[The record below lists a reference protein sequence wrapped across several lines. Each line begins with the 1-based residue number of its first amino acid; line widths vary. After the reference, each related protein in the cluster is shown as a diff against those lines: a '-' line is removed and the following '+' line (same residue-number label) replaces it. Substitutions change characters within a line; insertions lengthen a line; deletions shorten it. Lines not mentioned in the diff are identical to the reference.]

1 MPNCFVPAK
10 ILLPDANIP
19 LSQWACL
26 ACDQFTSQ
34 PEYWQK
40 AEALVEG
47 KPSALHLVLPE
58 VYLGK
63 PGEAERIAA
72 IQANMKEYR
81 GTVLNRAVKGFVYV
95 ERDTGCGPVR
105 PGLLGAVDLEQY
117 SYTPGSSPAVRP
129 TENTVV
135 ERIPPRLAV
144 RRGASLELPHVMML
158 INDRDD
164 HILGGLAAKKDRLRP
179 LYSGEL
185 MLGGGSIRGWAVED
199 ETLCSALSDAI
210 EALGSQAA

>member
-58 VYLGK
+58 V
-63 PGEAERIAA
+63 
-72 IQANMKEYR
+72 
-81 GTVLNRAVKGFVYV
+81 
-95 ERDTGCGPVR
+95 
-105 PGLLGAVDLEQY
+105 
-117 SYTPGSSPAVRP
+117 
-129 TENTVV
+129 
-135 ERIPPRLAV
+135 
-144 RRGASLELPHVMML
+144 
-158 INDRDD
+158 
-164 HILGGLAAKKDRLRP
+164 
-179 LYSGEL
+179 
-185 MLGGGSIRGWAVED
+185 
-199 ETLCSALSDAI
+199 
-210 EALGSQAA
+210 